1 MSFKEL
7 APNYHMRLKRVIEL
21 AGSGKRVLDVGC
33 GDGFLALQLK
43 KNFKEVYGVD
53 VNEID
58 LAIARRINPKKQV
71 HFIKASATNLPFKN
85 EFFDVVICTDVI
97 EHIKEDEKVVSE
109 VRRVLKKNGTLIIT
123 TLDKNFPFLYDPINY
138 VLMRLLNKHLPI
150 GVWGFGHVKLY
161 GNKDIINLLKGFK
174 VKKIIKDP
182 HVLTA
187 FIENYYFVNLLQPS
201 LKSDPKNKERT
212 LKNIRTLEKRILSK
226 PPRALV
232 QIRDLFIKLDNFFYK
247 DKDIGINLIA
257 KAVKR

>member
-21 AGSGKRVLDVGC
+21 AGSGERVLDVGC

-71 HFIKASATNLPFKN
+71 HFIKASATNLPF
-85 EFFDVVICTDVI
+85 
-97 EHIKEDEKVVSE
+97 
-109 VRRVLKKNGTLIIT
+109 
-123 TLDKNFPFLYDPINY
+123 LYDPLNY

-161 GNKDIINLLKGFK
+161 SNKDIINLLDGFK

-212 LKNIRTLEKRILSK
+212 LKNIRTLEKRIL
-226 PPRALV
+226 
-232 QIRDLFIKLDNFFYK
+232 
-247 DKDIGINLIA
+247 
-257 KAVKR
+257 